1 VDILLPPWQPVLRKR
16 QRDLFYSDQDYLFF
30 VVSKHIIMKN
40 NNEKKVVLVVDD
52 SLVVLERIIPM
63 LQDSQNVEFVVHAG
77 SYKEALAVLEE
88 LKPDCILLD
97 IQLPDQSGIELL
109 QLVREKYD
117 QILVF
122 MMTNTAS
129 EHYRTICKQ
138 MGANRFFDKSM
149 EFDRIPE
156 ALGIAC

>member
-1 VDILLPPWQPVLRKR
+1 MNK
-16 QRDLFYSDQDYLFF
+16 
-30 VVSKHIIMKN
+30 

-52 SLVVLERIIPM
+52 SLVVLERMIPM
-63 LQDSQNVEFVVHAG
+63 LQGSQNVEFVVHAG

-88 LKPDCILLD
+88 IKPDCILLD
-97 IQLPDQSGIELL
+97 IHLPDQSGIELL

-122 MMTNTAS
+122 MMTNMAS
-129 EHYRTICKQ
+129 DHYRAICKQ

-149 EFDRIPE
+149 DFDRIPE
-156 ALGIAC
+156 ALAIAC

>member
-1 VDILLPPWQPVLRKR
+1 MK
-16 QRDLFYSDQDYLFF
+16 
-30 VVSKHIIMKN
+30 KN
-40 NNEKKVVLVVDD
+40 NERKVVLVVDD
-52 SLVVLERIIPM
+52 SLVVLERMIPM
-63 LQDSQNVEFVVHAG
+63 LQDSHHVEFVVHAG

-122 MMTNTAS
+122 MMSNLAS
-129 EHYRTICKQ
+129 EHYRTICQ
-138 MGANRFFDKSM
+138 RMGASRFFDKSM
-149 EFDRIPE
+149 DFSRIPE
-156 ALGIAC
+156 ALAIAC